1 LNVITTFDA
10 KRREKQIKHE
20 RTLLKEISIKMLQE
34 SVKKHFGQMKI
45 QGGVYMQQGFDEACY
60 DVAIE
65 AYLLGGK
72 ISKFGIKGEEMDQVK
87 LRCDEEMK
95 HLIDTLYNF
104 WLYWSELGVSNS
116 IDESFYYSC
125 EYFVENWWTEGYT
138 NGIKRYKLRLH

>member
-1 LNVITTFDA
+1 MNVITTFDA

-20 RTLLKEISIKMLQE
+20 RTLLREISIKMLQE

-72 ISKFGIKGEEMDQVK
+72 ISKFGLRGEGMDQVK

-104 WLYWSELGVSNS
+104 WLYWSEIGVSNS

-125 EYFVENWWTEGYT
+125 EYFVENWWTEGFT
-138 NGIKRYKLRLH
+138 NGMKRHKLRLH